1 MNAKRSN
8 QRGEA
13 HRAGRIAC
21 WLSAGWIA
29 YAYAGFPVVVLVRG
43 LVRHRPLKRGGA
55 LPSITV
61 LVPAYNEAGIIVEK
75 LENTLALEY
84 PAGLVE
90 VIVASDGSND
100 GTNELVEGFGNG
112 VRLLALP
119 RVGKNPALTH
129 AAEAAKGEILVFTD
143 ADTKLTQQTLL
154 HVATAFSDPDVGG
167 VAGER
172 RHADAATPGLRYSAR
187 GKRGLRTLMSRA
199 GSVTSAEGQIYAVR
213 RELFEPVPEN
223 VPDDFWISTRVVAKH
238 RRLVYEPEAASYPCA
253 GATVVRDPFERK
265 VRMTGPLFRSLW
277 LGRDLLNPAE
287 HGFYSVQLLSHKLLR
302 RLVFLPVVAL
312 AVTAPSLRSS
322 GRIYRAVGLAQGL
335 LHGSALAGLLLRDT
349 RFGRVRAL
357 KAALRFDQSC
367 AAAGV
372 ALAEQALG
380 RRPRDDMWEPQ
391 RAESVPTVHHASD
404 RRDAK
409 RA

>member
-1 MNAKRSN
+1 VNAKRSN

-13 HRAGRIAC
+13 HRAGRIAF
-21 WLSAGWIA
+21 WLAAGWIA

-119 RVGKNPALTH
+119 RGGKNPALTH

-154 HVATAFSDPDVGG
+154 HVATPFSDPDVGG

-172 RHADAATPGLRYSAR
+172 RHADAAKPGRRYSAR

-223 VPDDFWISTRVVAKH
+223 VPDDFWISTRVVSKH
-238 RRLVYEPEAASYPCA
+238 RRLVYAPEAASYPFA

-335 LHGSALAGLLLRDT
+335 LHGSALAGLLIRDT

-357 KAALRFDQSC
+357 KAALRFDLSC

-391 RAESVPTVHHASD
+391 RAESVPTVHHAAD